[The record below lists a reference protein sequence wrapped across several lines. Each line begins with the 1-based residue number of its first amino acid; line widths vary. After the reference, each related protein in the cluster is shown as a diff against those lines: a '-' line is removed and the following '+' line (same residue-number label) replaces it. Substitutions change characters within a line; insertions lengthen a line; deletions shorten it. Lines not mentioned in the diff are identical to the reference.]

1 MNANEREW
9 DEEETNG
16 SRYGSARQKERQE
29 LDRLFR
35 ETVGAVFEVSN
46 VLGAGFLEK
55 LYERALV
62 KELQTRGL
70 KAEAQVPI
78 QVEYKGE
85 MIGEYF
91 ADVLVEGKLIVELK
105 CVSSLT
111 NIHIAQCLNYL
122 RATNR
127 TLAMLVNFQNPHVEW
142 KRVAFHF

>member
-1 MNANEREW
+1 
-9 DEEETNG
+9 
-16 SRYGSARQKERQE
+16 
-29 LDRLFR
+29 
-35 ETVGAVFEVSN
+35 
-46 VLGAGFLEK
+46 
-55 LYERALV
+55 
-62 KELQTRGL
+62 
-70 KAEAQVPI
+70 
-78 QVEYKGE
+78 